1 MRALKVIG
9 NCCLVFLAI
18 ISVCVSL
25 AYLYVHFF
33 DNNITTGTNYIDN
46 QTPVDLVEKEEDLTQ
61 DQIDYYEDRL
71 DFDKLL
77 KDVLEIKKQADAD
90 KYKAIQEADADAYE
104 KQKDHDYQDHR
115 ILCVVGKSAN
125 LIPHHWS

>member
-33 DNNITTGTNYIDN
+33 DNTITTGTNYIDN

-61 DQIDYYEDRL
+61 DQIDYYEQSR
-71 DFDKLL
+71 
-77 KDVLEIKKQADAD
+77 
-90 KYKAIQEADADAYE
+90 KYSGVCVRTQYGSGSGRSAYGI
-104 KQKDHDYQDHR
+104 R
-115 ILCVVGKSAN
+115 
-125 LIPHHWS
+125 